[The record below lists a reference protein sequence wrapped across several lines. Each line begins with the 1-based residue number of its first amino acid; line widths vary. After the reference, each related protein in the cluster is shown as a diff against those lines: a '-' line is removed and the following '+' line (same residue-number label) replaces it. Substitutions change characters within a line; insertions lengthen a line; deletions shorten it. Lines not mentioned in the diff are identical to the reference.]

1 MRAPLEAIGGRLW
14 LGLVGTALLLAGCA
28 SPGDRAQE
36 RSERAADQLS
46 PTEPDEQVREEE
58 SDATT
63 QALDDALA
71 APGLGDPLELQPDD
85 PRFDIT
91 ADGVDARSFFHG
103 LVEDTPYN
111 VVVHPDVEGELSL
124 TLRDV
129 SVPEVMDTVREIYGY
144 EYKQARTGFLIL
156 PARPRAEVFH
166 LDYLNV
172 NRSGH
177 SGTRITSGEIAA
189 DNDDDAVLG
198 SQVRTSSTSDL
209 WAQIEET
216 VTRMI
221 EDDDTASVV
230 ASPAAGTLAVRGMPE
245 SLRRVEEFV
254 DRLQGSLNRQ
264 VILEARILEVEL
276 GDDFQAGISWES
288 IGRQGGRPLEGSFGP
303 GDNLELG
310 QAGVFSIGV
319 TRGEEGQRGFF
330 EGFLRALEQ
339 QGDVQVLSTPQV
351 STLNNQKAVIKAGTD
366 SFFQTDLSINYR
378 TFTDDAGDRRVQPE
392 LDPDFEPFFSGI
404 ALDVTPQI
412 EESGWINLH
421 VQPSVTEVRERE
433 RTLRTGRGEDEVRF
447 SLAESDVRQSDSIVR
462 ARSGEMIIIGGLIE
476 EREEQETSRVPLLGR
491 MPLLGW
497 LFTQERQESS
507 KYELVILLRPRVV
520 GEDTWAGELEEHSQR
535 IQGLYDRY

>member
-1 MRAPLEAIGGRLW
+1 MKAALGVVRLRLW
-14 LGLVGTALLLAGCA
+14 LGLAGAAVLLGACA
-28 SPGDRAQE
+28 SPGERAQE
-36 RSERAADQLS
+36 RSDRAAEQLA
-46 PTEPDEQVREEE
+46 PTEPDGQVREDD
-58 SDATT
+58 SVAST
-63 QALDDALA
+63 QALEEALG
-71 APGLGDPLELQPDD
+71 APGLGDPLELQPED
-85 PRFDIT
+85 PRFDII
-91 ADGVDARSFFHG
+91 ADGVDAGAFFHG

-111 VVVHPDVEGELSL
+111 VVVHPEVEGELSL

-172 NRSGH
+172 HRSGH
-177 SGTRITSGEIAA
+177 SGTRVTSGEITS
-189 DNDDDAVLG
+189 DDGGDGVIG
-198 SQVRTSSTSDL
+198 SRVDTSSNSDL
-209 WAQIEET
+209 WGQIEET

-221 EDDDTASVV
+221 EDDETASVV

-254 DRLQGSLNRQ
+254 DRLQASLNRQ

-288 IGRQGGRPLEGSFGP
+288 IGRQDGRPLEGSFRP
-303 GDNLELG
+303 GDNLELS
-310 QAGVFSIGV
+310 QAGVFSIGI
-319 TRGEEGQRGFF
+319 TRGVDGQRGFF

-378 TFTDDAGDRRVQPE
+378 SFTDGAGNQTVQPE

-433 RTLRTGRGEDEVRF
+433 RTLRTGRGDDEVRF

-462 ARSGEMIIIGGLIE
+462 ARSGEMIVIGGLIE

-491 MPLLGW
+491 IPLLGW
-497 LFTQERQESS
+497 LFTQERQTSS

-520 GEDTWAGELEEHSQR
+520 GADTWAGELEEHSQR